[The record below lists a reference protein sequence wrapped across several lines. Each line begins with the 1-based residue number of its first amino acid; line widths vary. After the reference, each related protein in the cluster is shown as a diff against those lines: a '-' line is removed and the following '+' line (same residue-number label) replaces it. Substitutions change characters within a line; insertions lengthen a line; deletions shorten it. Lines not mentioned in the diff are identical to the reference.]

1 MNDTQKIK
9 QCMSSCLVGVPC
21 RYNGKSK
28 VYQKSCD
35 IYLKGNTLLICPEIM
50 AGLPTPRPA
59 CEIVGGD
66 GADVLRGKAK
76 IIDKDGNSIPNLPVT
91 IHSDPQDTITDENG
105 IATFKDIPAGEHTL
119 IFAYQNKDFQKKI
132 AIAEPQTDREVI
144 QAEIITIKAEKDA
157 LPIWI
162 VSLIFGLI
170 VILLVVIFYKRKKA

>member
-1 MNDTQKIK
+1 MDDTQKIK

-76 IIDKDGNSIPNLPVT
+76 IIDKDGNDYT
-91 IHSDPQDTITDENG
+91 E
-105 IATFKDIPAGEHTL
+105 
-119 IFAYQNKDFQKKI
+119 IFILGAKNAMEVVQKYN
-132 AIAEPQTDREVI
+132 
-144 QAEIITIKAEKDA
+144 IKKVYLKSGSPSCGA
-157 LPIWI
+157 
-162 VSLIFGLI
+162 
-170 VILLVVIFYKRKKA
+170 